1 MQIWDTR
8 AKQVAVS
15 LPLATSPPS
24 GSSSGVTA
32 TIAAISSTTPSG
44 GHHIISGGSDN
55 SVSIVDIR
63 SSSVQASF
71 RHHKVGVYTVA
82 SVGTRTLLTA
92 DGAGLLC
99 CYDLATAEMTYG
111 LGASSKGAVRC
122 VGVSEKQLFAC
133 GEDGNVLI
141 YDF

>member
-1 MQIWDTR
+1 M
-8 AKQVAVS
+8 KQVAAS
-15 LPLATSPPS
+15 LPLATSAPS
-24 GSSSGVTA
+24 GGSSGITA
-32 TIAAISSTTPSG
+32 TIAAITSTTTSG
-44 GHHIISGGSDN
+44 GHHIVSGGSDN
-55 SVSIVDIR
+55 SVSIVDLR
-63 SSSVQASF
+63 SNNVQASF

-82 SVGTRTLLTA
+82 SVGARTLFTA

-99 CYDLATAEMTYG
+99 CYDLSSAEMTYG

-122 VGVSEKQLFAC
+122 VGISENRLFAC